1 MQNLDALAAS
11 RLQIIPEW
19 PPVACKLYPCGRQLH
34 ATWIKLMG
42 ICMQLAAT
50 RVQFA
55 CNWRPFGYHL
65 YATGRQTHPNFASK
79 WRPLGNNLYATGASR
94 IQFLH
99 PSGGPSGTICL
110 RLAFKSA
117 TELNDSLMVYMN
129 YFMTFFT
136 TPCIKL
142 FCDSREEG

>member
-1 MQNLDALAAS
+1 MNKID
-11 RLQIIPEW
+11 
-19 PPVACKLYPCGRQLH
+19 GNLH
-34 ATWIKLMG
+34 ATG
-42 ICMQLAAT
+42 GHSGTICMQLAA
-50 RVQFA
+50 RRIQI
-55 CNWRPFGYHL
+55 L
-65 YATGRQTHPNFASK
+65 HPNGGHSGTICMRLA
-79 WRPLGNNLYATGASR
+79 ASR